1 MTKGYVVRF
10 LDDGNTCELTPATL
24 TAAVRAVREL
34 PAFDARIFAV
44 AEDGT
49 ETPLPS
55 YEEALAEI
63 VRIDATLA
71 TTRRDE
77 HRRADDTV
85 ADRVDSLAAAL
96 AVADADMYRVREVL
110 GCKVEEETHAVAER
124 LLTEIERCVD
134 ALKGAT
140 K

>member
-55 YEEALAEI
+55 YEEALTRLDAVYAAAED
-63 VRIDATLA
+63 VCSDYTEDGETKGPLSLRINRLI
-71 TTRRDE
+71 
-77 HRRADDTV
+77 
-85 ADRVDSLAAAL
+85 AAL
-96 AVADADMYRVREVL
+96 AAQKAR
-110 GCKVEEETHAVAER
+110 T
-124 LLTEIERCVD
+124 T
-134 ALKGAT
+134 
-140 K
+140 